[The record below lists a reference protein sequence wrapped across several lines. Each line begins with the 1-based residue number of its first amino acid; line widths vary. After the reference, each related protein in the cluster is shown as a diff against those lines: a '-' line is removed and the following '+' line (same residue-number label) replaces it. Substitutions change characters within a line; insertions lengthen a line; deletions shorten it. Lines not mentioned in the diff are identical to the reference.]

1 MYINNICNG
10 KNNILIKRII
20 SSLSVLLLTLLYTS
34 CLLAEENIDSSVTMV
49 SYENGD
55 IELTASC
62 FFTRSE
68 SLIVFLPSVYAP
80 PEEQQAL
87 TREIANNGLSACFS
101 HVFTDL
107 FLPMERKFYDEI
119 PLDHMLSLLGKIQ
132 AQSQKAI
139 FFVGHGSGN
148 RLVYKLANLSLQT
161 SNNSPPLLSGLILL
175 SPNLLSDTPAPGKN
189 QQYMPLVDKKTLP
202 VFIFQPSYSPHH
214 WHLDTLIDRITQ
226 SGTFVRFQRLA
237 DVRDGYALRGNRN
250 KKEQALREQ
259 ATALFEHAIKQL
271 TGRN

>member
-1 MYINNICNG
+1 VPCP
-10 KNNILIKRII
+10 
-20 SSLSVLLLTLLYTS
+20 
-34 CLLAEENIDSSVTMV
+34 LAEENTDSSETLV

-62 FFTRSE
+62 FFTSGD

-80 PEEQQAL
+80 FEEQQVL

-107 FLPMERKFYDEI
+107 FLPVERKFYDEI

-132 AQSQKAI
+132 AQSQKSI

-148 RLVYKLANLSLQT
+148 RLVYKLASLAMQS
-161 SNNSPPLLSGLILL
+161 SNKSPTPLSGLILL
-175 SPNLLSDTPAPGKN
+175 SPNLLSDTPAPGKD
-189 QQYMPLVDKKTLP
+189 QQYMPLVDQQTLP

-214 WHLDTLIDRITQ
+214 WHLDTLINRIAQ

-237 DVRDGYALRGNRN
+237 DVRDGYALRENRTR
-250 KKEQALREQ
+250 KEQALREQ
-259 ATALFEHAIKQL
+259 AAVLFEHAIKQL
-271 TGRN
+271 TERN